1 MKAFFVYSMTGGGAE
16 RVVSLLANEIALN
29 EKVLLITISSQ
40 PSHYRL
46 HSNVIQ
52 VSLNHRGKSRNAL
65 LGLFK
70 NIEYLFQLS
79 VLIKRHKVSRLIC
92 FMPTANLLGVVV
104 GMLRGVHVT
113 VSERSDPLVYNYGV
127 RGIIRKYLYRYADK
141 LVVQTDFIR
150 EYFSAYMLN
159 SKIELIANPVNLVDV
174 PKNEKK
180 NIILSVGRLDENKNQ
195 RLLIEAFALLKR
207 KDWRLVICGD
217 GECREDLESLIVER
231 NLAETVELTGFVS
244 NISDYYSEAR
254 IFSFASKS
262 EGFPNVILEAMAHGC
277 ACVSTKCVKG
287 GHQLLQDNTTCLL
300 VPSGEI
306 EEFAFQLN
314 KLISSPQLR
323 KELIEK
329 SKLMIQ
335 SYSTDEIVK
344 KWIM

>member
-16 RVVSLLANEIALN
+16 RVISLLANEIALN

-52 VSLNHRGKSRNAL
+52 ISLNHKGKSNNAL

-70 NIEYLFQLS
+70 NMEYLFELS
-79 VLIKRHKVSRLIC
+79 RIIKRNNVSRLIC

-104 GMLRGVHVT
+104 GKLSRAHVT
-113 VSERSDPLVYNYGV
+113 ISERSDPLIYTYEI
-127 RGIIRKYLYRYADK
+127 RGKLRRYLYRYADK
-141 LVVQTDFIR
+141 LVVQTDHIR
-150 EYFSAYMLN
+150 KYYSAYMSN
-159 SKIELIANPVNLVDV
+159 NKIEIIANPVNLVDV
-174 PKNEKK
+174 PLKEKK

-195 RLLIEAFALLKR
+195 RLIIEAFALLKS

-231 NLAETVELTGFVS
+231 KLTETVELTGVVS
-244 NISDYYSEAR
+244 NISDYYSQAK

-277 ACVSTKCVKG
+277 ACVSTRCVLG
-287 GHQLLQDNTTCLL
+287 GHQLLQDNITCLL
-300 VPSGEI
+300 VHSGEV

-314 KLISSPQLR
+314 KLILTPELR
-323 KELIEK
+323 EELIEK
-329 SKLMIQ
+329 SKWMIQ

-344 KWIM
+344 KWIT